1 MPGMGEPENLRCRRY
16 ATSFRPNVR
25 PSVRS
30 ALPDT
35 RGDQASDPADA
46 APRLGHHFGGKC
58 HLEMRLHSLVAA
70 VGRSVGR
77 SLLPSFVQGRSSGVP
92 GVSPLRSFLLS
103 RRPRPSLQP
112 KSVSIAAAN
121 CFPFPTFN
129 DRRVSDRHGHG
140 AAQRGVRE
148 IWTLRQPLASS
159 GQACLR
165 ERWKLNLERVPRAM
179 RRGGGWTVT

>member
-1 MPGMGEPENLRCRRY
+1 MPFIHKRERSARRLKCLEWASRKICAAAATLRRSVQTSVRPVTAPGCARRPSERSCRRG
-16 ATSFRPNVR
+16 ASL
-25 PSVRS
+25 RS
-30 ALPDT
+30 PL
-35 RGDQASDPADA
+35 RGEMP
-46 APRLGHHFGGKC
+46 FGN
-58 HLEMRLHSLVAA
+58 AITF
-70 VGRSVGR
+70 VGCRSRSVGR

-165 ERWKLNLERVPRAM
+165 ER
-179 RRGGGWTVT
+179 